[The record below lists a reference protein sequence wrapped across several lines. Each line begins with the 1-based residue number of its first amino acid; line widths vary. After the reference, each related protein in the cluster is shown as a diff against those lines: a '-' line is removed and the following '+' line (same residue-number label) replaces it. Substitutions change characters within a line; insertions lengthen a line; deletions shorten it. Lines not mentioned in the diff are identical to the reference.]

1 MGVSP
6 RSKKEAFAVPFAVT
20 CVLKVKNTAALS
32 GVVRPP
38 VDSFWNG
45 RDTICSAA
53 LGSYTTDRNYREI

>member
-38 VDSFWNG
+38 VDGFWNG
-45 RDTICSAA
+45 RDTIWGHILRTVIIGGLIS
-53 LGSYTTDRNYREI
+53 